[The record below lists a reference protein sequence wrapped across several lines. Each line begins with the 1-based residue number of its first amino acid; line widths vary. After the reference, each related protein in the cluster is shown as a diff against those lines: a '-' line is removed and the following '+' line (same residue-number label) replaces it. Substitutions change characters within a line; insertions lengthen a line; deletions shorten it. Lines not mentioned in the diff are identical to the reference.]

1 MRAQTTSGSQ
11 SAAQDA
17 GTHHPQ
23 VGCLSILSL
32 GKLTISSPVQTE
44 ENDNIYRVDQ
54 DILHARV
61 DTKLRLG
68 AAAVHLRS
76 WTADGVNTFVTEA
89 TAKGGGVAGTPI
101 RVSLEMPAPGPGAST
116 NFPVA
121 VGNQNGVL
129 WATRENGATGSQD
142 YKARSSR
149 RRHPRDKIHPCA
161 LGVQHCGSQFRA
173 QGRDTGMDCYR
184 L

>member
-1 MRAQTTSGSQ
+1 VRAQTTSGSQ

-173 QGRDTGMDCYR
+173 
-184 L
+184 